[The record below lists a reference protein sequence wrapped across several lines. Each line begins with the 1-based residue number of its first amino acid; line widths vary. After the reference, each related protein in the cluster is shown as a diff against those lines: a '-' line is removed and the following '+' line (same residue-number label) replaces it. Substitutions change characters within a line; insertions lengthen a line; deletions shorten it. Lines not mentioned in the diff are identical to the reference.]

1 MSDPSCADD
10 ACASHHDPAA
20 RPTLAE
26 NHADETPYRLHRRFD
41 RLGRLLG
48 DGAVASLMQKRV
60 LVVGL
65 GGVGSFAAEA
75 LARSAIGHVM
85 LVDFDDVCVTN
96 TNRQLQAVQG
106 SIGKP
111 KAWLLRDRLRT
122 INPQA
127 TIEAQRAFYNAARS
141 DQLLRSPATWGNGD
155 GRYDFVVDAIDN
167 LTAKAHLIA
176 TCKAA
181 GIPIV
186 SSMGAAGKLDPTRL
200 KIHDLANTYVDP
212 LAREMRAI
220 LRKKHGFP
228 VKGKMGVTAVYSDEK
243 RHWPRELTYDQG
255 QGFKCVCPTKSDE
268 HGCDTRALIDGTVV
282 YVTGAFG
289 LACAAHVVNTL
300 TEAMRDDATPAMS
313 KLGTQRADVR
323 ASEVLEA

>member
-1 MSDPSCADD
+1 MSDECCSTAPPKNT
-10 ACASHHDPAA
+10 H
-20 RPTLAE
+20 AE
-26 NHADETPYRLHRRFD
+26 NDAEETPYRLHRRFD

-48 DGAVASLMQKRV
+48 DGAVGTLMKKRV

-65 GGVGSFAAEA
+65 GGVGGFAAEA
-75 LARSAIGHVM
+75 LARSAIGRIM

-96 TNRQLQAVQG
+96 TNRQLQAVSG
-106 SIGKP
+106 AIGKP
-111 KAWLLRDRLRT
+111 KAWLLRDRLRL

-127 TIEAQRAFYNAARS
+127 QIEAQRAFYNAARS
-141 DQLLRSPATWGNGD
+141 DQMLTAPWGD

-176 TCKAA
+176 TCKAK
-181 GIPIV
+181 GIPVV

-200 KIHDLANTYVDP
+200 KIADLADTYVDP
-212 LAREMRAI
+212 MAREMRSI

-228 VKGKMGVTAVYSDEK
+228 TKGKMGVTAVYSDER
-243 RHWPRELTYDQG
+243 RHWPKELTYDQG

-282 YVTGAFG
+282 FVTGAFG
-289 LACAAHVVNTL
+289 LACASHVVTTL
-300 TEAMRDDATPAMS
+300 TKQLMAEATPAVS
-313 KLGTQRADVR
+313 KFATQRADVR
-323 ASEVLEA
+323 EGAAS